1 MNNNN
6 LFFVRL
12 SFSLGLLSVS
22 IISYQ
27 LLLIQILSIVQW
39 YHFAYMVISISMLGF
54 GAAGTFVSLFK
65 KYLIE
70 KSELLIPFF
79 MIASS
84 LMMVLGVAASQT
96 DWVRFDSYLLFA
108 DYSHIP
114 KLILT
119 YLVFLLP
126 FFFGAVSIGIIFV
139 KYVDKIGSLYFAN
152 MTGSGIG
159 RIITILLMW
168 NFFPEQLPSVI
179 ALISLIAGLILI
191 PKKQII
197 FYSFFTL
204 ITLSSIFY
212 IYLFPF
218 ELKVSEYKSISKTLN
233 LPETEIVKRESSPYG
248 LLEIVNTPYLRYA
261 PGLSL
266 KYPGVI
272 SVNNAAFN
280 NGDWLGPLIT
290 SDDDSL
296 NPVEYSTEML
306 PFVINKSEN
315 ALILGSGTGR
325 QITTALLSKVKTI
338 TAVESNRAL
347 IDLLTNEF
355 KNEVDSVYTNS
366 SVIVENISPRTYIL
380 SSQKMYDL
388 ITLPIIDAFGGT
400 SGMFSLQEQYLL
412 TVESF
417 SDMWDRLN
425 DNGIITI
432 TTWIDYP
439 YRNSL
444 KIIATISEVLN
455 ENEIANPAEHIAAI
469 KNWNTITI
477 SVKRSPLTDVDVEN
491 VKTFCDEMNFDP
503 VILPGLQQEERAR
516 FNQLQD
522 PSLYILIDQL
532 LATQEERERV
542 YDQYQFNIIPATDNQ
557 PYYSQFLK
565 WGSIPVLAELFGDQS
580 VAFFEVG
587 YLILYI
593 TFAQIVLLALLLIIV
608 PLFKLGF
615 KGGKKL
621 NTLVY
626 FSGLGLGYMFIE
638 IILIQRFTLYFG
650 NVIYAAAAVVCLM
663 LVSSGIGSF
672 VSQKIKIQSKYFI
685 VILSVIIFSL
695 MIYTIFLSDILKMTI
710 GNSLFIKAI
719 ISALIIAPPAFFMG
733 MPFPLGLRLLSSGS
747 SELSNQIPWAWGI
760 NGVFSVIA
768 TVFATIIAIEL
779 GFVWVMLFAIAA
791 YLMVMISN
799 FRISK

>member
-1 MNNNN
+1 MNNTNR
-6 LFFVRL
+6 FFVRL
-12 SFSLGLLSVS
+12 SFSIGLLSVS

-39 YHFAYMVISISMLGF
+39 YHFAYMVISIAMLGF
-54 GAAGTFVSLFK
+54 GMAGTIIALFRNF
-65 KYLIE
+65 LI
-70 KSELLIPFF
+70 KRSDALLPFF
-79 MIASS
+79 IITSS
-84 LMMVLGVAASQT
+84 LLMIFAIAISQT
-96 DWVRFDSYLLFA
+96 DIIRFDSYLLFA
-108 DYSHIP
+108 DYGHIP

-119 YLVFLLP
+119 YLVFMLP
-126 FFFGAVSIGIIFV
+126 FLFGALSIGLVFV
-139 KYVDKIGSLYFAN
+139 KYVDKIGTLYFAN
-152 MTGSGIG
+152 MIGSGIG
-159 RIITILLMW
+159 GIITIFLMW
-168 NFFPEQLPSVI
+168 NFFPEQLPSII

-197 FYSFFTL
+197 FFSIFTL
-204 ITLSSIFY
+204 ISLTSIVYFY
-212 IYLFPF
+212 LNPF
-218 ELKVSEYKSISKTLN
+218 ELKVSEYKSISRTLN

-248 LLEIVNTPYLRYA
+248 LLEIAETPYLRYA

-272 SVNNAAFN
+272 SVNSAAFN

-366 SVIVENISPRTYIL
+366 SVKVKNTTPRTYII
-380 SSQKMYDL
+380 SSQEKYDL

-455 ENEIANPAEHIAAI
+455 EIEIANPAEHIAAI

-503 VILPGLQQEERAR
+503 VILPGLQQDERER

-542 YDQYQFNIIPATDNQ
+542 YDQYQFNITPATDNQ

-615 KGGKKL
+615 KGGNKIL
-621 NTLVY
+621 TLFY
-626 FSGLGLGYMFIE
+626 FSGLGIGYMFIE

-672 VSQKIKIQSKYFI
+672 VSQRIKTKNKSF
-685 VILSVIIFSL
+685 VLVLSVIIFSL
-695 MIYTIFLSDILKMTI
+695 MVYTLFLSDILKMTI
-710 GNSLFIKAI
+710 GNDLTVKII
-719 ISALIIAPPAFFMG
+719 ISALIITPLAFFMG
-733 MPFPLGLRLLSSGS
+733 MPFPLGLRLLSSHSES
-747 SELSNQIPWAWGI
+747 STQIPWAWGI

-768 TVFATIIAIEL
+768 TVLATIIAIEL

-799 FRISK
+799 FRTSK

>member
-54 GAAGTFVSLFK
+54 GMAGTIIALFRNF
-65 KYLIE
+65 LI
-70 KSELLIPFF
+70 KRSDALLPFF
-79 MIASS
+79 IITSS
-84 LMMVLGVAASQT
+84 LLMIFAIAISQT
-96 DWVRFDSYLLFA
+96 DIIRFDSYLLFA
-108 DYSHIP
+108 DYGHIP

-119 YLVFLLP
+119 YLVFMLP
-126 FFFGAVSIGIIFV
+126 FLFGALSIGLVFV
-139 KYVDKIGSLYFAN
+139 KYVDKIGTLYFAN
-152 MTGSGIG
+152 MIGSGIG
-159 RIITILLMW
+159 GIITIFLMW
-168 NFFPEQLPSVI
+168 NFFPEQLPSII

-197 FYSFFTL
+197 FFSIFTL
-204 ITLSSIFY
+204 ISLTSIVYFY
-212 IYLFPF
+212 LNPF
-218 ELKVSEYKSISKTLN
+218 ELKVSEYKSISRTLN

-248 LLEIVNTPYLRYA
+248 LLEIAETPYLRYA

-272 SVNNAAFN
+272 SVNSAAFN

-290 SDDDSL
+290 SDDHSL

-325 QITTALLSKVKTI
+325 QINSALLNNVNNI

-347 IDLLTNEF
+347 IDLLTNDF

-366 SVIVENISPRTYIL
+366 SVIVKNTSPRTYII
-380 SSQKMYDL
+380 SSQEKYDL

-417 SDMWDRLN
+417 SEMWDRLN
-425 DNGIITI
+425 NNGIIII

-439 YRNSL
+439 YRNPL
-444 KIIATISEVLN
+444 KIIATLSEMLFNYGIKQPV
-455 ENEIANPAEHIAAI
+455 EHIAAI

-477 SVKRSPLTDVDVEN
+477 SLKKSPLTPEEIESIR
-491 VKTFCDEMNFDP
+491 KICGEMNFDP
-503 VILPGLQQEERAR
+503 VILPGLQQEERER

-768 TVFATIIAIEL
+768 TVFATIVAIEL

-791 YLMVMISN
+791 YSLSLLT
-799 FRISK
+799 KLKY